1 MAEIKGLSILMDAK
15 DIGVQR
21 TLQQI
26 KGQFRTLS
34 SEMSRSTNNFKHTEK
49 SMQTLKQRSKELTKG
64 IEVSENSMR
73 EISNQLKRM
82 SEEERLTSVHAEK
95 LRNEYSRQHRALN
108 MYQRQLASTDKEMKQ
123 FNMTSKRTV
132 FSMEKINTILGTMR
146 KQLNIANMSFERGGK
161 STKNYENYL
170 KQLNVVIQKHQNT
183 IRVLEARYKNV
194 VREQGVMSQEALDL
208 KQKILQEKQAMSVLD
223 KQYKETTLE
232 AKRFSME
239 QRTMTMSMSQ
249 IRERITSVANALKIS
264 ASNFKLSGQTAQAY
278 KAHISELNNS
288 MKQQQLIVQNLSRQ
302 YDYAKRQY
310 GSTSKETQALNLK
323 LTEERVKLKE
333 LNSQIKETTNAHNRL
348 EMEQRQ
354 GISSMEQIRAKMQ
367 SFNDTLSL
375 SRSNL
380 TRAGESIKSYKN
392 HLSVLNGNMSQ
403 QRNVLRE
410 LNAQYKFVAST
421 QGKNSQEARELSS
434 AIVQQKIKMNELESE
449 IKQASIAYKQLSV
462 EQQRAQRLS
471 ATGFGRGIQSV
482 NKYKDSLRNVGAQ
495 MRSIGTGAFI
505 YMTMPAVAA
514 IGGGIK
520 ASVEWEQA
528 LAGVAK
534 TTNMSGGELKR
545 MGNEITSMSNKMPFA
560 ATEIAGVAES
570 AGQLGVK
577 KKDITAF
584 TKTMLNMG
592 VATNL
597 TADEAATE
605 FARFANA
612 AKMPIKDVDRLGST
626 VTALGNTTAT
636 TEKEIVDMAQ
646 RLAGA
651 GAQAGF
657 SADQIMSI
665 AAAMS
670 SAGIESEAGGTA
682 MTQIFNKMTKAV
694 ANGGDTLDSFAKTA
708 GMSAEEFSAT
718 WENNPSKAL
727 SMFVK
732 GLSNTEGGAKGV
744 LKALDSVGIK
754 GVREADT
761 IRRMANNHK
770 LLDDALKTGAEGWK
784 KNTALTD
791 EARIRYETM
800 GSKLKVL
807 KNTFINFLRT
817 IGDALAPII
826 IKLSDALTSLFKHL
840 QGTSNATKIV
850 ITVFALM
857 AAAIPPLLIG
867 AGLLASA
874 ITNIAGAVK
883 ILNGTKGGA
892 AFFDLFNGGIKS
904 ALPKIGQMLS
914 KIPLLGSAL
923 TLLTGPVG
931 IAIAAI
937 VAIGTAFVVAYKK
950 SETFRNIVHAVI
962 DPVISAFKN
971 LWNYLKTFWNGI
983 SQVFSGNTKTGGNIL
998 EKLLPKQAAKDFT
1011 DTLVMIRNAFNS
1023 TMKFLRT
1030 LTIIIGAAL
1039 SSFWKSYGSQIT
1051 STFGAIKSVI
1061 SVVMNFIY
1069 INIIKP
1075 ILSGIANAFKIVF
1088 NAISSVVINTFN
1100 GIKNIVQGT
1109 LTAISGVIKVFKGIF
1124 TGDFNLIFEGIKQI
1138 FKGSLQYLY
1147 GLVKLTFGNML
1158 IAIKTIMSLIW
1169 NAIKTGF
1176 TIAFNLVKP
1185 IINGFT
1191 DFVKFIFISMLIH
1204 IRTTTINIKNFMV
1217 RIWTIIR
1224 NSVLSLARGIWSGLK
1239 TIFNS
1244 SWAFIRFVF
1253 TAIRNFLV
1261 NIWTFIKNKTL
1272 AIIRSM
1278 TAGIKTIFN
1287 GLSAFTRKIFN
1298 SLRNFFSYVWNA
1310 IKNTVV
1316 KHVRNMWNAIKA
1328 IFTSLSSNTHKIFNN
1343 LRNFLINLWN
1353 SIRNRV
1359 ASIVRDLWNKV
1370 KRTFTNLYNGTRSI
1384 FNRVKSVVVNIWNS
1398 IKRSVTSIASSLWN
1412 SVRRT
1417 FNNMKNGL
1425 ANIIGK
1431 IKSHITGM
1439 VNAVKRG
1446 LNKLIDGVNWVAG
1459 KIGMDAIPKLKLH
1472 TGTTHTHSTKYVQNG
1487 KINRDTF
1494 ATVGDKGRGNGPGG
1508 FRHET
1513 IIPPKGKPFI
1523 TPAKDTLMPVSRGT
1537 TILNGAQTHAML
1549 SNGTFPK
1556 FANGTMFDLLSDKKK
1571 PHTHKH
1577 GDDVPGDV
1585 MMKGAGGSV
1594 KAILGQAVDS
1604 GKAYVNKTLNAA
1616 AKGKDWL
1623 ANAIGDILDWIDKP
1637 GELLTKVLNGF
1648 GVNFDFLKG
1657 AEIPF
1662 KMMTAMFKKL
1672 KAATVKLF
1680 TSWLE
1685 DMGGGDGGYI
1695 DLSKGVNFGF
1705 HPTAVSAAAAG
1716 YPFARPHYGLDINYK
1731 HDKVYSTLNGTATA
1745 SYGWNGG
1752 FGNMVKI
1759 VSGALSAI
1767 YGHMHKLAFTG
1778 SKKVA
1783 PGTFL
1788 GISGG
1793 DPREDG
1799 QGAGSST
1806 GLHLHYE
1813 MQKNG
1818 VPFDPTSW
1826 LKKNNGGGKSG
1837 GKKAASKWRPEIIR
1851 AARAMGVNPSNR
1863 QINGI
1868 IAQIQRESGG
1878 DAGITQST
1886 AVRDINALTGNLAQG
1901 LLQYVPST
1909 FRNFAVKGHTNIKR
1923 GYDQLLA
1930 FFNNSNWANDI
1941 QYGNSGWGP
1950 RGRRRFAT
1958 GGLIKNSG
1966 WYNIA
1971 EGGYP
1976 EWVIPTDPSR
1986 RSDAMKILALAAQDI
2001 DRGKTSGNKRPGQ
2014 LPRINSNDNTEL
2026 LLQMIENQQQQI
2038 NVLMEIARSNQVVA
2052 EKDFQPILDDDSFE
2066 RRHNRYQDKR
2076 ERRERKSNMYR
2087 GGAFAT

>member
-1 MAEIKGLSILMDAK
+1 MDAK

-34 SEMSRSTNNFKHTEK
+34 SEMSRSSNNFKHTEK

-64 IEVSENSMR
+64 IEVTENSMR

-132 FSMEKINTILGTMR
+132 FSIEKINTILGTTR

-170 KQLNVVIQKHQNT
+170 KQLNVVIQKHQST

-223 KQYKETTLE
+223 KQYKDTTLE

-310 GSTSKETQALNLK
+310 GSTSKEAQSLNLK
-323 LTEERVKLKE
+323 LTEERLKLKE
-333 LNSQIKETTNAHNRL
+333 LNSQLKETTSAHNRL

-380 TRAGESIKSYKN
+380 SRAGESVKSYGN
-392 HLSVLNGNMSQ
+392 HLNTLNNNMSQ
-403 QRNVLRE
+403 QRTVLRE

-434 AIVQQKIKMNELESE
+434 AIVQQKIRMNELESE
-449 IKQASIAYKQLSV
+449 IKQASTAYKRLST

-471 ATGFGRGIQSV
+471 ATVFGRGVQSV
-482 NKYKDSLRNVGAQ
+482 NKYKDSLQNVSSQ

-505 YMTMPAVAA
+505 YMTMPTVAA

-534 TTNMSGGELKR
+534 TTNMSSGELKR
-545 MGNEITSMSNKMPFA
+545 MGNEITAMSNKMPFA

-584 TKTMLNMG
+584 TKTMLDMG
-592 VATNL
+592 IATNL

-665 AAAMS
+665 SAAMS

-694 ANGGDTLDSFAKTA
+694 ANGGNTLDSFAQTA

-800 GSKLKVL
+800 GSKLKIL

-962 DPVISAFKN
+962 DPVINAFKN
-971 LWNYLKTFWNGI
+971 LWNYLKIFWNGI

-1088 NAISSVVINTFN
+1088 NAIRSVVINTFS

-1109 LTAISGVIKVFKGIF
+1109 LTAISGIIKVFKGIF

-1224 NSVLSLARGIWSGLK
+1224 NSVLSLAQGIWNGLK

-1298 SLRNFFSYVWNA
+1298 SLRNF
-1310 IKNTVV
+1310 
-1316 KHVRNMWNAIKA
+1316 
-1328 IFTSLSSNTHKIFNN
+1328 
-1343 LRNFLINLWN
+1343 LINLWN

-1359 ASIVRDLWNKV
+1359 ASIVQDLWNKV

-1384 FNRVKSVVVNIWNS
+1384 FSNVRKSMVNTWNS
-1398 IKRSVTSIASSLWN
+1398 IKRSVTGIATSLWN

-1459 KIGMDAIPKLKLH
+1459 KLGMDKFPKLKFS
-1472 TGTTHTHSTKYVQNG
+1472 TGTTHTTNYVSNG
-1487 KINRDTF
+1487 KLNQDTF
-1494 ATVGDKGRGNGPGG
+1494 ATVGDRGRGNGPGG

-1523 TPAKDTLMPVSRGT
+1523 TPATDTVIPLSKGT
-1537 TILNGAQTHAML
+1537 KILNGAQTHAML
-1549 SNGTFPK
+1549 NQPQFSQGTLPR
-1556 FANGTMFDLLSDKKK
+1556 FANGTAFNLLGNGKK
-1571 PHTHKH
+1571 PQKHKH
-1577 GDDVPGDV
+1577 GDNVVGDV
-1585 MMKGAGGSV
+1585 MSSAGVLAGKVVEGGKAVVSNTLKEAGSIAGKGASW
-1594 KAILGQAVDS
+1594 L
-1604 GKAYVNKTLNAA
+1604 
-1616 AKGKDWL
+1616 KDKV
-1623 ANAIGDILDWIDKP
+1623 GDVMEWIDKP
-1637 GELLTKVLNGF
+1637 AKLLDKVLESF
-1648 GVNFDFLKG
+1648 GVNLGSFGIPEK
-1657 AEIPF
+1657 AELPF
-1662 KMMTAMFKKL
+1662 KMMQAMFKKL
-1672 KAATVKLF
+1672 KEAAVNTFK
-1680 TSWLE
+1680 SWFE
-1685 DMGGGDGGYI
+1685 EQGGDGGYI
-1695 DLSKGVNFGF
+1695 DLSKGINFGF
-1705 HPTAVSAAAAG
+1705 APSAAAAARAG

-1731 HDKVYSTLNGTATA
+1731 HDKVYSTLSGTANA

-1752 FGNMVKI
+1752 FGNMVRI
-1759 VSGALSAI
+1759 VSGALTAI

-1778 SKKVA
+1778 SKKVN
-1783 PGTFL
+1783 PGTYL

-1813 MQKNG
+1813 MRKNG

-1837 GKKAASKWRPEIIR
+1837 GKKAPSAWRSTILR

-1886 AVRDINALTGNLAQG
+1886 AVRDINAITGNLAQG

-1909 FRNFAVKGHTNIKR
+1909 FRNFAVKGHTNIKS

-1950 RGRRRFAT
+1950 RGHRRFAT

-1976 EWVIPTDPSR
+1976 EWIIPTDPSR

-2052 EKDFQPILDDDSFE
+2052 EKDFQPMLDDDSFE

>member
-34 SEMSRSTNNFKHTEK
+34 SEMSRSSNNFKHTEK

-64 IEVSENSMR
+64 IEVTENSMR

-132 FSMEKINTILGTMR
+132 FSIEKINTILGTTR

-170 KQLNVVIQKHQNT
+170 KQLNVVIQKHQST

-223 KQYKETTLE
+223 KQYKDTTLE

-310 GSTSKETQALNLK
+310 GSTSKEAQSLNLK
-323 LTEERVKLKE
+323 LTEERLKLKE
-333 LNSQIKETTNAHNRL
+333 LNSQLKETTSAHNRL

-380 TRAGESIKSYKN
+380 SRAGESVKSYGN
-392 HLSVLNGNMSQ
+392 HLNTLNNNMSQ
-403 QRNVLRE
+403 QRTVLRE

-434 AIVQQKIKMNELESE
+434 AIVQQKIRMNELESE
-449 IKQASIAYKQLSV
+449 IKQASTAYKRLST

-471 ATGFGRGIQSV
+471 ATVFGRGVQSV
-482 NKYKDSLRNVGAQ
+482 NKYKDSLQNVSSQ

-505 YMTMPAVAA
+505 YMTMPTVAA

-534 TTNMSGGELKR
+534 TTNMSSGELKR
-545 MGNEITSMSNKMPFA
+545 MGNEITAMSNKMPFA

-584 TKTMLNMG
+584 TKTMLDMG
-592 VATNL
+592 IATNL

-665 AAAMS
+665 SAAMS

-694 ANGGDTLDSFAKTA
+694 ANGGNTLDSFAQTA

-800 GSKLKVL
+800 GSKLKIL

-962 DPVISAFKN
+962 DPVINAFKN
-971 LWNYLKTFWNGI
+971 LWNYLKIFWNGI

-1088 NAISSVVINTFN
+1088 NAIRSVVINTFS

-1109 LTAISGVIKVFKGIF
+1109 LTAISGIIKVFKGIF

-1224 NSVLSLARGIWSGLK
+1224 NSVLSLAQGIWNGLK

-1298 SLRNFFSYVWNA
+1298 SLRNF
-1310 IKNTVV
+1310 
-1316 KHVRNMWNAIKA
+1316 
-1328 IFTSLSSNTHKIFNN
+1328 
-1343 LRNFLINLWN
+1343 LINLWN

-1359 ASIVRDLWNKV
+1359 ASIVQDLWNKV

-1384 FNRVKSVVVNIWNS
+1384 FSNVRKSMVNTWNS
-1398 IKRSVTSIASSLWN
+1398 IKRSVTGIATSLWN

-1459 KIGMDAIPKLKLH
+1459 KLGMDKFPKLKFS
-1472 TGTTHTHSTKYVQNG
+1472 TGTTHTTNYVSNG
-1487 KINRDTF
+1487 KLNQDTF
-1494 ATVGDKGRGNGPGG
+1494 ATVGDRGRGNGPGG

-1523 TPAKDTLMPVSRGT
+1523 TPATDTVIPLSKGT
-1537 TILNGAQTHAML
+1537 KILNGAQTHAML
-1549 SNGTFPK
+1549 NQPQFSQGTLPR
-1556 FANGTMFDLLSDKKK
+1556 FANGT
-1571 PHTHKH
+1571 
-1577 GDDVPGDV
+1577 
-1585 MMKGAGGSV
+1585 
-1594 KAILGQAVDS
+1594 
-1604 GKAYVNKTLNAA
+1604 
-1616 AKGKDWL
+1616 
-1623 ANAIGDILDWIDKP
+1623 
-1637 GELLTKVLNGF
+1637 
-1648 GVNFDFLKG
+1648 
-1657 AEIPF
+1657 
-1662 KMMTAMFKKL
+1662 
-1672 KAATVKLF
+1672 
-1680 TSWLE
+1680 
-1685 DMGGGDGGYI
+1685 
-1695 DLSKGVNFGF
+1695 
-1705 HPTAVSAAAAG
+1705 
-1716 YPFARPHYGLDINYK
+1716 
-1731 HDKVYSTLNGTATA
+1731 
-1745 SYGWNGG
+1745 
-1752 FGNMVKI
+1752 
-1759 VSGALSAI
+1759 
-1767 YGHMHKLAFTG
+1767 AF
-1778 SKKVA
+1778 
-1783 PGTFL
+1783 
-1788 GISGG
+1788 
-1793 DPREDG
+1793 
-1799 QGAGSST
+1799 
-1806 GLHLHYE
+1806 
-1813 MQKNG
+1813 N
-1818 VPFDPTSW
+1818 
-1826 LKKNNGGGKSG
+1826 
-1837 GKKAASKWRPEIIR
+1837 
-1851 AARAMGVNPSNR
+1851 
-1863 QINGI
+1863 
-1868 IAQIQRESGG
+1868 
-1878 DAGITQST
+1878 
-1886 AVRDINALTGNLAQG
+1886 
-1901 LLQYVPST
+1901 
-1909 FRNFAVKGHTNIKR
+1909 
-1923 GYDQLLA
+1923 
-1930 FFNNSNWANDI
+1930 
-1941 QYGNSGWGP
+1941 
-1950 RGRRRFAT
+1950 
-1958 GGLIKNSG
+1958 
-1966 WYNIA
+1966 
-1971 EGGYP
+1971 
-1976 EWVIPTDPSR
+1976 
-1986 RSDAMKILALAAQDI
+1986 
-2001 DRGKTSGNKRPGQ
+2001 
-2014 LPRINSNDNTEL
+2014 
-2026 LLQMIENQQQQI
+2026 
-2038 NVLMEIARSNQVVA
+2038 
-2052 EKDFQPILDDDSFE
+2052 
-2066 RRHNRYQDKR
+2066 
-2076 ERRERKSNMYR
+2076 
-2087 GGAFAT
+2087 